1 VESLLPQKEQTMKRS
16 FIREIL
22 EHTDAHT
29 ISFAGGLPDVGLFPS
44 QALQVA
50 AQKALA
56 TPEALQYSTS
66 TGYAP
71 LKFLIAQH
79 YCDKGFATTADEIL
93 ITSGSQQGLDI
104 ICRYQRGVAM
114 TLESPSYLGALNI
127 FTLNNIR
134 TYGVLLGEDGID
146 LEAFKKSINHTALT
160 YIIPDF
166 QNPSGT
172 CYTASHRR
180 DIATVLKDSDTLLIE
195 DAPYSE
201 LYFDQSYPSISQL
214 LPTQS
219 YHLGSFSKVLA
230 PALRIGWIRADTS
243 LIQPLIAYKEAMD
256 LHTSSITQ
264 RIVYEYLL
272 DTEGYQT
279 HLATLRTHYQQKMN
293 HFADLLDKYLPNFH
307 YARPKGGMFIYGKLE
322 GIDTMKLVRECIE
335 HGVVFV
341 PGCEFG
347 GAFDEIRFN
356 YTHST
361 FEEMERGLKR
371 IKAVLTQTTI
381 V

>member
-1 VESLLPQKEQTMKRS
+1 MKRS

-29 ISFAGGLPDVGLFPS
+29 ISFAGGLPDVGLFPRQS
-44 QALQVA
+44 LQVA
-50 AQKALA
+50 AQKALD
-56 TPEALQYSTS
+56 TPQALQYSTS

-71 LKFLIAQH
+71 LKALIAQH
-79 YCDKGFATTADEIL
+79 YCDKGFTTTADEIL

-104 ICRYQRGVAM
+104 IARYHRGASM

-127 FTLNNIR
+127 FTLNNIS
-134 TYGVLLGEDGID
+134 TCGVTLREDGID
-146 LEAFKKSINHTALT
+146 LQAFKKSINHTALT
-160 YIIPDF
+160 YLIPDF
-166 QNPSGT
+166 QNPSGR
-172 CYTASHRR
+172 CYIASHRR
-180 DIATVLKDSDTLLIE
+180 DIALTLKDSDTLLIE

-201 LYFDQSYPSISQL
+201 LYFDQPYPSISQL

-230 PALRIGWIRADTS
+230 PALRIGWIRANSS
-243 LIQPLIAYKEAMD
+243 LLQPLIAYKETMD

-264 RIVYEYLL
+264 GIVYEYLQ

-279 HLATLRTHYQQKMN
+279 HLATLRTHYQVKMN
-293 HFADLLDKYLPNFH
+293 HFADLLDLYLPNFH
-307 YARPKGGMFIYGKLE
+307 YTRPKGGMFIYGKLE

-361 FEEMERGLKR
+361 FEEIKRGLKR
-371 IKAVLTQTTI
+371 IALVLSLG
-381 V
+381 